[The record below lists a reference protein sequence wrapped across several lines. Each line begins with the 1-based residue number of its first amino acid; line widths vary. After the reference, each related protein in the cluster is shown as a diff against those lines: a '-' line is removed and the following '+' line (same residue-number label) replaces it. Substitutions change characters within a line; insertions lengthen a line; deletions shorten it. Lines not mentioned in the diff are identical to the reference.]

1 MEEQRATEILHRLRT
16 RKMRA
21 CTGRRKNAFHTF
33 VFAGHE
39 NTPISKSERMEIFKT
54 AQAKLAGAG

>member
-1 MEEQRATEILHRLRT
+1 MGEQRATEILHRLRT

-21 CTGRRKNAFHTF
+21 CTGGRKNAFHAF

-39 NTPISKSERMEIFKT
+39 NTPIPKSERAEIFKT
-54 AQAKLAGAG
+54 AQAKLASAG